1 MCVPVLEQA
10 SGLECGRDFKVGYS
24 PERINPGDKEH
35 TLPKIVKVVA
45 GQDEETLEIVA
56 QAYELVVEAGVYRAP
71 SIKVA
76 EAAKVIENTQR
87 DLNIALMNELAI
99 IFNLMGIDT
108 LEVLKC
114 AGTKWNFL
122 PFRPGLV
129 GGHCIGVDPYYLTYK
144 AQELGYHPQVILA
157 GRRINDHMGVYVAQ
171 KTIKELIKAGIR
183 VDGARVGILGLTF
196 KENCRD
202 IRNTR
207 VIDIIQELREY
218 GIEPEV
224 HDPLALADEAREIYG
239 VELYS
244 EPPRG
249 LDAVILAVAHE
260 EYKKLGPQ
268 GILKTLRPGRGVI
281 VDVKG
286 LFSPEDFSQ
295 TPYRYWRL

>member
-1 MCVPVLEQA
+1 M
-10 SGLECGRDFKVGYS
+10 
-24 PERINPGDKEH
+24 
-35 TLPKIVKVVA
+35 
-45 GQDEETLEIVA
+45 
-56 QAYELVVEAGVYRAP
+56 
-71 SIKVA
+71 
-76 EAAKVIENTQR
+76 
-87 DLNIALMNELAI
+87 
-99 IFNLMGIDT
+99 
-108 LEVLKC
+108 
-114 AGTKWNFL
+114 
-122 PFRPGLV
+122 
-129 GGHCIGVDPYYLTYK
+129 
-144 AQELGYHPQVILA
+144 
-157 GRRINDHMGVYVAQ
+157 
-171 KTIKELIKAGIR
+171 
-183 VDGARVGILGLTF
+183 GILGLTF